1 MLRREEGF
9 RLAAARGGRRQRD
22 LGCRAAR
29 GPSSLRIIMCSS
41 PACHACSQTCLRLLL
56 QGSQFTKACT
66 TPARQAYH
74 SRGSVVTHR
83 RCCWRLACIAAVVVG
98 TATPPPLLA
107 CFLLL
112 ELLQL
117 QPGNMHH
124 WHHGTDT
131 DFRDTSNDA
140 CLPSAFQ
147 QQQAATCPS
156 FTDSIPYSRA
166 S

>member
-9 RLAAARGGRRQRD
+9 RLAAAHWGRRQRD
-22 LGCRAAR
+22 LGCRATR
-29 GPSSLRIIMCSS
+29 GPSSLRNKMCSS
-41 PACHACSQTCLRLLL
+41 PAGHACLQTCLRLLL
-56 QGSQFTKACT
+56 QGWQFIRTCST
-66 TPARQAYH
+66 HARQAYH

-98 TATPPPLLA
+98 TATPSPLLA

-117 QPGNMHH
+117 QPGNMRH
-124 WHHGTDT
+124 WYNGTDI

-140 CLPSAFQ
+140 CLPSASQ
-147 QQQAATCPS
+147 QQQAATYPS
-156 FTDSIPYSRA
+156 LTDSIPYSRA